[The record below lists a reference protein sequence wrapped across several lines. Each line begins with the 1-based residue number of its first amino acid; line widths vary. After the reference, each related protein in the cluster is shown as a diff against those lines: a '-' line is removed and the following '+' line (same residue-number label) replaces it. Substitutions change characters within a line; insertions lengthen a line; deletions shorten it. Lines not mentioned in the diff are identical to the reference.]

1 MVDNAYMYDD
11 DEMYEDEN
19 EEVFTRSMFTN
30 NQMPKTLPGHLFKT
44 PERPAD
50 LDPLD
55 LSSLLLDRDLFAE
68 EFAAPVKTTE
78 ELEAMFPKED
88 YADEKWLAIAKAG
101 LALMQPTIGGQ
112 IAPAISN
119 AGTQLLNEV
128 GQIKAAQK
136 ADDKQR
142 RSSILSLQQQ
152 EAATRLQLK
161 AQAFGINQDLL
172 TSQFIKNFEE
182 RAKTNASKWESY
194 NKAVN
199 LNAEEALKFGIKKF
213 ESKPVTIRYVDGD
226 GDTQEDAAFLVNDQ
240 YYIPT
245 QQKDPTTN
253 DWIYELVPN
262 PTTVEVISTKNQDV
276 DNITKGKSQLIKVKG
291 AFDTSD
297 KAIYFLDQIIASLDP
312 AQGGNARRAG
322 FIAGIQKYLQTYGM
336 IASDFSKGFFAD
348 DNAYVDSSGKTK
360 NKAGWIS
367 DLADYM
373 SYGENVP
380 EEMKAEWGRIDS
392 VLDFLEADGLAA
404 ITRDKAGLTN
414 WSGEIGFEGTMGRSD
429 EEERAM
435 IFDRLGFDKKLPENE
450 ARAQAIIYAL
460 ARARKSTGRL
470 NMDDIERAA
479 QTLNIYG
486 DSAADVIAKLG
497 IVKEE
502 MKIGRTQQ
510 LENMEMLWPNLV
522 AELANKR
529 GGTLEY
535 NPDYY
540 TKIFESAYKK
550 DEPKTYKITIVDGK
564 PVFTPKGI

>member
-1 MVDNAYMYDD
+1 MAEQNIFGPSSVD
-11 DEMYEDEN
+11 E
-19 EEVFTRSMFTN
+19 EEVFTRSMFAN
-30 NQMPKTLPGHLFKT
+30 NQMPKNLPGRLFKT
-44 PERPAD
+44 PEKPED
-50 LDPLD
+50 LAPLD
-55 LSSLLLDRDLFAE
+55 LSSLLLDRDIFAE
-68 EFAAPVKTTE
+68 TFSAPAKTTE

-88 YADEKWLAIAKAG
+88 YSDEKWMAIAKAG

-128 GQIKAAQK
+128 GAIKAAQK

-152 EAATRLQLK
+152 EEATKLQLQ

-172 TSQFIKNFEE
+172 TSQYIKNFEE
-182 RAKTNASKWESY
+182 RAKTNTAKWEAY

-226 GDTQEDAAFLVNDQ
+226 GNTQEDAAFLVNDQ

-245 QQKDPTTN
+245 QQKDPTTD

-262 PTTVEVISTKNQDV
+262 PTSVEVISTKNQDV
-276 DNITKGKSQLIKVKG
+276 DGITKGKSQFIKIKG

-297 KAIYFLDQIIASLDP
+297 KAIYFLDQIIASLTP
-312 AQGGNARRAG
+312 SEGGNPRRAG

-348 DNAYVDSSGKTK
+348 ENSYVDSSGKTK
-360 NKAGWIS
+360 SKAGWIS

-373 SYGENVP
+373 SYGEDVP
-380 EEMKAEWGRIDS
+380 EDMKAEWGRIDS
-392 VLDFLEADGLAA
+392 VLDFLEAEGLAA
-404 ITRDKAGLTN
+404 MKNDRLGKKN
-414 WSGEIGFEGTMGRSD
+414 WTGEIGFEGTMGRSD
-429 EEERAM
+429 EEERAL
-435 IFDRLGFDKKLPENE
+435 IFNRLGFDRKLPENE

-486 DSAADVIAKLG
+486 DSAEDVITKLG
-497 IVKEE
+497 VVKEE
-502 MKIGRTQQ
+502 MIIGRHGQIE
-510 LENMEMLWPNLV
+510 LMEMLYPD
-522 AELANKR
+522 ELAKLTEMR
-529 GGTLEY
+529 DGTIDY

-550 DEPKTYKITIVDGK
+550 DEPKTYVVTIVDGK
-564 PVFTPKGI
+564 PVFTPKAL

>member
-1 MVDNAYMYDD
+1 MAEQNIFGPPVI
-11 DEMYEDEN
+11 DEE
-19 EEVFTRSMFTN
+19 EEVFTRSMFAN
-30 NQMPKTLPGHLFKT
+30 NQMPKNLPGHLFKT

-50 LDPLD
+50 LAPLD
-55 LSSLLLDRDLFAE
+55 LSSLLLDRDIFAE
-68 EFAAPVKTTE
+68 TFSAPAKTTE

-88 YADEKWLAIAKAG
+88 YSDEKWMAIAKAG

-128 GQIKAAQK
+128 GAIKAAQK

-152 EAATRLQLK
+152 EEATKLQLQ

-172 TSQFIKNFEE
+172 TQQFIRNFEE
-182 RAKTNASKWESY
+182 RAKTNTAKWEAY

-213 ESKPVTIRYVDGD
+213 ESKPVTIRYVDGE
-226 GDTQEDAAFLVNDQ
+226 GNTQEDAAFLVNDQ

-245 QQKDPTTN
+245 QQKDPTTD
-253 DWIYELVPN
+253 DWIYELVPD
-262 PTTVEVISTKNQDV
+262 PTSVEVISTKNQDV
-276 DNITKGKSQLIKVKG
+276 DGITKGKSQFIKIKG

-297 KAIYFLDQIIASLDP
+297 KAIYFLDQIISSLDP
-312 AQGGNARRAG
+312 GQGGNPRRAG

-348 DNAYVDSSGKTK
+348 ENSYVDSSGKTK
-360 NKAGWIS
+360 SKAGWIS

-373 SYGENVP
+373 AYGEDVP
-380 EEMKAEWGRIDS
+380 EDMKAEWGRIDS
-392 VLDFLEADGLAA
+392 VLDFLEAEGLAA
-404 ITRDKAGLTN
+404 MKNDRLGKKN
-414 WSGEIGFEGTMGRSD
+414 WTGEIGFEGTMGRSD
-429 EEERAM
+429 EEERAL
-435 IFDRLGFDKKLPENE
+435 IFNRLGFDRKLPENE

-486 DSAADVIAKLG
+486 DSAEDVITKLG
-497 IVKEE
+497 VVKEE
-502 MKIGRTQQ
+502 MIIGRNGQIE
-510 LENMEMLWPNLV
+510 LMEMLYPD
-522 AELANKR
+522 ELAKLTEMR
-529 GGTLEY
+529 GGTIDY

-550 DEPKTYKITIVDGK
+550 DEPKTYVVTIVDGK
-564 PVFTPKGI
+564 PVFTPKAL

>member
-1 MVDNAYMYDD
+1 MAEQNIFGQPVI
-11 DEMYEDEN
+11 DEE
-19 EEVFTRSMFTN
+19 EEVFTRSMFAN
-30 NQMPKTLPGHLFKT
+30 NQMPKNLPGHLFTT
-44 PERPAD
+44 PEKPAD
-50 LDPLD
+50 LSPLD
-55 LSSLLLDRDLFAE
+55 LSPAYIDRDIFAE
-68 EFAAPVKTTE
+68 TFAGPAKTTE

-88 YADEKWLAIAKAG
+88 YSDEKWMAIAKAG

-128 GQIKAAQK
+128 GAIKAAQK

-152 EAATRLQLK
+152 EEATRLQLK
-161 AQAFGINQDLL
+161 GQAFGINQDLITKEL
-172 TSQFIKNFEE
+172 ISNFEE
-182 RAKTNASKWESY
+182 RAKTNTAKWEAY

-213 ESKPVTIRYVDGD
+213 ESKPVTIRYVDGE
-226 GDTQEDAAFLVNDQ
+226 GNTQEDAAFLVNDQ

-245 QQKDPTTN
+245 QQKDPTTD

-262 PTTVEVISTKNQDV
+262 PTSVEVISTKNQDV
-276 DNITKGKSQLIKVKG
+276 DGITKGKSQFIKIKG

-297 KAIYFLDQIIASLDP
+297 KAIYFLDQIISSLDP
-312 AQGGNARRAG
+312 GQGGNPRRAG

-348 DNAYVDSSGKTK
+348 ENSYVDSSGKTK

-373 SYGENVP
+373 SYGEDVP
-380 EEMKAEWGRIDS
+380 EDMKAEWGRIDS
-392 VLDFLEADGLAA
+392 VLDFLEAEGLAA
-404 ITRDKAGLTN
+404 MKNDRLGKKN
-414 WSGEIGFEGTMGRSD
+414 WTGEIGFEVSMGRSD
-429 EEERAM
+429 EEESAL
-435 IFDRLGFDKKLPENE
+435 IFNRLGFDRKLPENE

-486 DSAADVIAKLG
+486 DSAEDVITKLG
-497 IVKEE
+497 VVKEE
-502 MKIGRTQQ
+502 MIIGRNGQIE
-510 LENMEMLWPNLV
+510 LMEMLYPD
-522 AELANKR
+522 ELAKLTEMR
-529 GGTLEY
+529 DGTIDY

-550 DEPKTYKITIVDGK
+550 DEPKTYVVTIVDGK
-564 PVFTPKGI
+564 PVFTPKAL

>member
-1 MVDNAYMYDD
+1 MVQNAYGSGA
-11 DEMYEDEN
+11 DEIFEDEN

-30 NQMPKTLPGHLFKT
+30 NQMPRQLPGHLFKT

-50 LDPLD
+50 LAPLD
-55 LSSLLLDRDLFAE
+55 LSSLLLDRDIFAE
-68 EFAAPVKTTE
+68 TFSAPAKTTE

-182 RAKTNASKWESY
+182 RAKTNSSKWESY

-213 ESKPVTIRYVDGD
+213 DSKPITIRYVDAD
-226 GDTQEDAAFLVNDQ
+226 GNEQQDAAFLVNDQ

-262 PTTVEVISTKNQDV
+262 PTTVVP
-276 DNITKGKSQLIKVKG
+276 ITTTTEEMGSMLKGKSQFIKVKG

-297 KAIYFLDQIIASLDP
+297 KAIYFLDQIIASLTPSEGGDP
-312 AQGGNARRAG
+312 KRAG

-336 IASDFSKGFFAD
+336 IASDFSRGFFAD
-348 DNAYVDSSGKTK
+348 DNAYVDSGGKTK

-373 SYGENVP
+373 AYGENVP
-380 EEMKAEWGRIDS
+380 ENMKAEWGRIDS

-429 EEERAM
+429 EEERAL
-435 IFDRLGFDKKLPENE
+435 IFGRLGFDRKLPENE

-486 DSAADVIAKLG
+486 DSAEDVIAKLG

-502 MKIGRTQQ
+502 MIIGRQGQ
-510 LENMEMLWPNLV
+510 IELMEMLWPE
-522 AELANKR
+522 A
-529 GGTLEY
+529 LEKIKENRDGQLGY
-535 NPDYY
+535 TPDYY
-540 TKIFESAYKK
+540 SKIFESAYKK
-550 DEPKTYKITIVDGK
+550 DEPKTYVVTIVDGK

>member
-1 MVDNAYMYDD
+1 MVDNAYIYDD
-11 DEMYEDEN
+11 DEMYENDN

-44 PERPAD
+44 PEQPAD
-50 LDPLD
+50 LAPLD
-55 LSSLLLDRDLFAE
+55 LSSLLLDRDIFAE
-68 EFAAPVKTTE
+68 TFAAPAKTTE

-88 YADEKWLAIAKAG
+88 YSDEKWMAIAKAG

-152 EAATRLQLK
+152 DEATRLQLK

-172 TSQFIKNFEE
+172 TKQFITNYEE

-226 GDTQEDAAFLVNDQ
+226 GNSQEDAAFLVNDQ

-276 DNITKGKSQLIKVKG
+276 LDQVKMGSQFLKVKG

-297 KAIYFLDQIIASLDP
+297 KAIYFLDQIIASLTP
-312 AQGGNARRAG
+312 SEGGNPRRAG

-336 IASDFSKGFFAD
+336 IASDFTKGFFAD
-348 DNAYVDSSGKTK
+348 ENSYVDSGGKTK
-360 NKAGWIS
+360 NRAGWIS

-373 SYGENVP
+373 AYGEDVP
-380 EEMKAEWGRIDS
+380 EDMKAEWGRIDS
-392 VLDFLEADGLAA
+392 VLDFLEAEGTAA
-404 ITRDKAGLTN
+404 YKNDKRGEKN
-414 WSGEIGFEGTMGRSD
+414 WSGEIGFEGTFGRSD

-450 ARAQAIIYAL
+450 ARAAAIIYAL

-486 DSAADVIAKLG
+486 DSAADVIAKLN

-502 MKIGRTQQ
+502 MIIGRTQQ
-510 LENMEMLWPNLV
+510 LENMGMLWPNQV
-522 AELANKR
+522 AQLTDIR
-529 GGTLEY
+529 DGTLEY

-540 TKIFESAYKK
+540 SKLFEKAYKK

>member
-1 MVDNAYMYDD
+1 MAEQNIFGQPVI
-11 DEMYEDEN
+11 DEE
-19 EEVFTRSMFTN
+19 EEVFTRSMFAN
-30 NQMPKTLPGHLFKT
+30 NQMPKNLPGHLFTT
-44 PERPAD
+44 PEKPAD
-50 LDPLD
+50 LSPLD
-55 LSSLLLDRDLFAE
+55 LSPAYIDRDIFAE
-68 EFAAPVKTTE
+68 TFAGPAKTTE

-88 YADEKWLAIAKAG
+88 YSDEKWMAIAKAG

-128 GQIKAAQK
+128 GAIKAAQK

-152 EAATRLQLK
+152 EEATRLQLK
-161 AQAFGINQDLL
+161 GQAFGINQDLITKEL
-172 TSQFIKNFEE
+172 ISNFEE
-182 RAKTNASKWESY
+182 RAKTNTAKWEAY

-213 ESKPVTIRYVDGD
+213 ESKPVTIRYVDGE
-226 GDTQEDAAFLVNDQ
+226 GNTQEDAAFLVNDQ

-245 QQKDPTTN
+245 QQKDPTTD

-262 PTTVEVISTKNQDV
+262 PTSVEVISTKNQDV
-276 DNITKGKSQLIKVKG
+276 DGITKGKSQFIKIKG

-297 KAIYFLDQIIASLDP
+297 KAIYFLDQIISSLDP
-312 AQGGNARRAG
+312 GQGGNPRRAG

-348 DNAYVDSSGKTK
+348 ENSYVDSSGKTK
-360 NKAGWIS
+360 SKAGWIS

-373 SYGENVP
+373 SYGEDVP
-380 EEMKAEWGRIDS
+380 EDMKAEWGRIDS
-392 VLDFLEADGLAA
+392 VLDFLEAEGLAA
-404 ITRDKAGLTN
+404 MKNDRLGKKN
-414 WSGEIGFEGTMGRSD
+414 WSGEIGFEVSMGRSD
-429 EEERAM
+429 EEERAL
-435 IFDRLGFDKKLPENE
+435 IFNRLGFDRKLPENE

-486 DSAADVIAKLG
+486 DSAEDVITKLG
-497 IVKEE
+497 VVKEE
-502 MKIGRTQQ
+502 MIIGRNGQIE
-510 LENMEMLWPNLV
+510 LMEMLYPD
-522 AELANKR
+522 ELAKLTEMR
-529 GGTLEY
+529 DGTIDY

-550 DEPKTYKITIVDGK
+550 DEPKTYVVTIVDGK
-564 PVFTPKGI
+564 PVFTPKAL